1 MEIMEET
8 KSHEKITTP
17 LNLIVDEIEMYT
29 DDNNYWKT
37 NDLLKDNNLLN
48 DIIYDFNN

>member
-8 KSHEKITTP
+8 KSHENISTP
-17 LNLIVDEIEMYT
+17 LKLIVDEIEMYT
-29 DDNNYWKT
+29 DNNYWKT